1 MRRRTFTAALASSV
15 LAGPLPAYA
24 AHGDLRLRLPAPT
37 GRWRVGTTT
46 RHLIDR
52 DRSDPWN
59 NASTRDIMT
68 TLFYPA
74 TVVRGY
80 PLAAQLTPA
89 AAEVF
94 KGLDAG
100 ILHSELPADG
110 VDWAATMTHSH
121 VDAPAPP
128 ARRPVLLYSPGGAD
142 PRTIGTSVAEDLA
155 SHGYV
160 VITIDHPGET
170 SEVEFPGGRLRTI
183 EVPPEVR
190 TDPVLSR
197 KMMTTRFADVR
208 FVLDQLRSLD
218 GPPLDLRRIG
228 IYGHSA
234 GGATAAVS
242 LDDRRI
248 RAAANLE
255 GYLDTL
261 DGELYPIA
269 QHGTDKPLLLAGTD
283 GFRDAR
289 FDRTWAAVM
298 SHGGPVRR
306 VELHDANHWVFTDY
320 AALTPQLQSAGLV
333 TPEAR
338 ARLIGSTPYGIH
350 AVRKLVRTFFAQALG
365 SAAGA
370 LSGR

>member
-1 MRRRTFTAALASSV
+1 
-15 LAGPLPAYA
+15 
-24 AHGDLRLRLPAPT
+24 
-37 GRWRVGTTT
+37 
-46 RHLIDR
+46 
-52 DRSDPWN
+52 
-59 NASTRDIMT
+59 
-68 TLFYPA
+68 
-74 TVVRGY
+74 
-80 PLAAQLTPA
+80 
-89 AAEVF
+89 
-94 KGLDAG
+94 
-100 ILHSELPADG
+100 
-110 VDWAATMTHSH
+110 
-121 VDAPAPP
+121 
-128 ARRPVLLYSPGGAD
+128 
-142 PRTIGTSVAEDLA
+142 
-155 SHGYV
+155 
-160 VITIDHPGET
+160 VITIDHPGEA

-183 EVPPEVR
+183 EMPPETP

-208 FVLDQLRSLD
+208 FVLDRLGSFKGL
-218 GPPLDLRRIG
+218 PLDLRRIG

-248 RAAANLE
+248 RAAVNLE
-255 GYLDTL
+255 GYLDSL

-306 VELHDANHWVFTDY
+306 IELPDANHWVFTDY

-338 ARLIGSTPYGIH
+338 DHLIGSTPYGVSV
-350 AVRKLVRTFFAQALG
+350 VRRLVRTFFDRALTFP
-365 SAAGA
+365 
-370 LSGR
+370 R